1 MGCSVGCCSRTS
13 SWCNLVAGTTPR
25 VVMLLLHAQSDT
37 ESHSCGQT
45 CAFLQWPVSKT
56 TCRSGMQAAL
66 RRLRAEGRAGSRA
79 PRAPKGSINRPWPSE
94 PAPWPS
100 TTPSLSSRTASP
112 STALSSSSA
121 RITWFGSTPR
131 ESLSGHI
138 LYARPFT
145 HVAWLLNE
153 HV

>member
-1 MGCSVGCCSRTS
+1 MGCSVGCCSRLL

-37 ESHSCGQT
+37 ESRSCAQS
-45 CAFLQWPVSKT
+45 CAFLEWPVSKT
-56 TCRSGMQAAL
+56 TCRSAMEAAL
-66 RRLRAEGRAGSRA
+66 RRVRAEGRAASSP
-79 PRAPKGSINRPWPSE
+79 PRAPTGSISRPWPSE

-131 ESLSGHI
+131 KSPSGHI
-138 LYARPFT
+138 LYARPFY
-145 HVAWLLNE
+145 AWRMAL
-153 HV
+153 